1 MKRLI
6 AVLLALAL
14 AVSLAGCAPGALSEG
29 AGSAVSSSV
38 SGGAALSGVS
48 SGAASAASEA
58 PDVLD
63 ADGFYY
69 DLEHVVRYLETY
81 GALPPNYITKAEARA
96 LGWEGGPV
104 DRWQEGAA
112 IGGDRFGNREGL
124 LPTAQSRRYT
134 ECDLDTLGA
143 GGRGAKRLIFSSD
156 GLYFYTEDHYESF
169 QEVWVT
175 ADGEVVWE

>member
-1 MKRLI
+1 MKRLV
-6 AVLLALAL
+6 ALLLALAL
-14 AVSLAGCAPGALSEG
+14 AVSLAGCAAGALSG
-29 AGSAVSSSV
+29 A
-38 SGGAALSGVS
+38 
-48 SGAASAASEA
+48 AASAAGSAFSAAASDSRAA
-58 PDVLD
+58 PD

-69 DLEHVVRYLETY
+69 DLEHVVRYLEAY
-81 GALPPNYITKAEARA
+81 GALPPNYITKAEARK

-112 IGGDRFGNREGL
+112 IGGDRFDNREGL
-124 LPTAQSRRYT
+124 LPAAPERRYT

-169 QEVWVT
+169 HEVWVA